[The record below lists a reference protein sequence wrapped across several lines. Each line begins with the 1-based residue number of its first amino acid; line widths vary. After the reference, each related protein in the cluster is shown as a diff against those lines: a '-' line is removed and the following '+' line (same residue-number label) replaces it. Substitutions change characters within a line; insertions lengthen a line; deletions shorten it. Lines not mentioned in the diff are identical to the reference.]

1 MTDKVTI
8 CLIGPSRGGKSSL
21 LASWTECAVQGAHG
35 YPKRLG
41 ISVREI
47 DETEFAGAGG
57 PAKPWILGAIGGEYS
72 RLRRTFLSSDQWEA
86 TPTEDTYEYF
96 FRVDRQVEANGG
108 SGKSSSV
115 LVQIVDAAGE
125 LSAGENGED
134 AASAKQVLE
143 KFDDQIRQAEAIV
156 AVVPLIEFS
165 NAGWTDTLRAV
176 LLNLIENPGDK
187 LQRLVVVFSQ
197 YERLFVRFGSMAFRL
212 AVLPQV
218 ARMVARS
225 FLDRADWL
233 ANLRRFET
241 GGRVEV
247 RLTVTSAYGF
257 VKGHG
262 NPNIDPHRSGEHRFG
277 FDHARGHLVA
287 RNLWRP
293 FLTADPFLYAA
304 LGEDSQY
311 TFSFK
316 QLDEASVPARPDPRS
331 ERARQAAKPR
341 SDVGISPAPAGEP
354 EPNKSTG
361 LWERLGRWTKEYF
374 E

>member
-1 MTDKVTI
+1 M
-8 CLIGPSRGGKSSL
+8 
-21 LASWTECAVQGAHG
+21 
-35 YPKRLG
+35 
-41 ISVREI
+41 
-47 DETEFAGAGG
+47 
-57 PAKPWILGAIGGEYS
+57 
-72 RLRRTFLSSDQWEA
+72 
-86 TPTEDTYEYF
+86 
-96 FRVDRQVEANGG
+96 
-108 SGKSSSV
+108 
-115 LVQIVDAAGE
+115 QIVDAAGE
-125 LSAGENGED
+125 LSAAESGDD

-165 NAGWTDTLRAV
+165 NAGWADTLRNV

-187 LQRLVVVFSQ
+187 LQRFVVAFSQ
-197 YERLFVRFGSMAFRL
+197 YERLFVRFGSTAFRL

-218 ARMVARS
+218 ARMVTRS

-233 ANLRRFET
+233 GSLRKFEIANR
-241 GGRVEV
+241 GVDV

-262 NPNIDPHRSGEHRFG
+262 NPNIDPHRKGEHRFG
-277 FDHARGHLVA
+277 SDQARGHLVA

-304 LGEDSQY
+304 LGEDGQY

-316 QLDEASVPARPDPRS
+316 QLDEASVPVRPDPRS
-331 ERARQAAKPR
+331 GRARQAAKPR
-341 SDVGISPAPAGEP
+341 TDVGISPPPRGEP
-354 EPNKSTG
+354 EPNKSPAI
-361 LWERLGRWTKEYF
+361 WERLGRWTKDYF